1 MATTTLPRA
10 RRRVGALFSLG
21 LAAALLSACST
32 GPDTTASEGAAGS
45 FSGGGEAAAPEA
57 AQDYAVQEES
67 RAQDFDSGEDAMAE
81 VPADGGGSVDADLEA
96 PDRALIHTAH
106 MTVRVDDVTATSEE
120 AKELAI
126 TAEGYVASE
135 HVSTPSGGTPNA
147 FLTLRVPNE
156 GYEELLSAL
165 AELGDRSDL
174 ERSVN
179 DVTEEVTDV
188 ESRIESA
195 ETSLD
200 TLRGYLEEAEN
211 VDELLRVEEQIQR
224 RQSELEAFQAR
235 LEALT
240 DQTSYSTIHVRLSP
254 PESYVERPNG
264 EDLGFL
270 GALKQGWEALVAMV
284 LWLLVFLGWV
294 LPFTAL
300 AAAIVGPLWW
310 WRRRR
315 RTRAAEETAPAE
327 PSDSEREETEEAS
340 GERSSDG
347 E

>member
-10 RRRVGALFSLG
+10 RRRVGALLSLG
-21 LAAALLSACST
+21 LAAALLTACSA
-32 GPDTTASEGAAGS
+32 GPGTTASDGAAES
-45 FSGGGEAAAPEA
+45 FSGGEAAAPEA
-57 AQDYAVQEES
+57 GQALAVEEES
-67 RAQDFDSGEDAMAE
+67 RAQDFAADEDAMAE
-81 VPADGGGSVDADLEA
+81 APAEGGSVDADLEA

-106 MTVRVDDVTATSEE
+106 MTVRVDDVTATAEE
-120 AKELAI
+120 AKELVIA
-126 TAEGYVASE
+126 ADGYVASE
-135 HVSTPSGGTPNA
+135 HVSTPSGGTPSA

-156 GYEELLSAL
+156 GYEAVLSAL
-165 AELGDRSDL
+165 AGLGDRSDL

-235 LEALT
+235 LETLT
-240 DQTSYSTIHVRLSP
+240 DQTSYSTVHLRLSP
-254 PESYVERPNG
+254 PESYVERPDG

-294 LPFTAL
+294 LPFAAL

-315 RTRAAEETAPAE
+315 RARSASETAPTE
-327 PSDSEREETEEAS
+327 SSGSEREEAS
-340 GERSSDG
+340 GEGSSDG